1 MFARVIT
8 TGDGHRESLL
18 VPRIALVAGIRKPEV
33 FVVRNGKAV
42 LTPFIAGLELQKEL
56 EVLDG
61 LKAGESVVTSG
72 QTELINGSAV
82 LVIGSKKG
90 QATP

>member
-1 MFARVIT
+1 M
-8 TGDGHRESLL
+8 
-18 VPRIALVAGIRKPEV
+18 
-33 FVVRNGKAV
+33 VRNGKAV